1 MSDQRAEADA
11 VAEIARQ
18 AAMPSAAEISRPDSE
33 RFHLVRETSTN
44 QESHQVVDR
53 VRVLSMEAFAAV
65 PYRRRGTVVFD
76 DPGSIVGYV
85 NEFKIDGATRIYASL
100 AGRNATAII
109 DDDPAIAED
118 LTAAGWRG
126 HRAELRVL
134 ATPEWARWR
143 EADNRKMTQG
153 EFAEHLEVNLSDV
166 AEPAAADLVEI
177 ARSLTASND
186 VQFRSATNLQ
196 SGEIRFAYDEN
207 VQAKATGSGGS
218 TIDIPKTFALRIAVF
233 QGTDPIEVT
242 ARLRYQL
249 SHGSL
254 FLSYLLVNADDIERR
269 AFHEQVEA
277 VGVGVGI
284 VPLYGGAPPPVTPQD
299 WRQP

>member
-11 VAEIARQ
+11 VAEIARKGAQ
-18 AAMPSAAEISRPDSE
+18 VNAAEVTRPDSE
-33 RFHLVRETSTN
+33 RFHLVREAMQAPGGPI
-44 QESHQVVDR
+44 QER
-53 VRVLSMEAFAAV
+53 VRVLSMEAFADR
-65 PYRRRGTVVFD
+65 PYRRRGTIVFD
-76 DPGSIVGYV
+76 DPGSIVSYV
-85 NEFKIDGATRIYASL
+85 NEFKVEGATRIYASL
-100 AGRNATAII
+100 PARIATAILN
-109 DDDPAIAED
+109 DDDSGGTDVD
-118 LTAAGWRG
+118 LGAWRDY
-126 HRAELRVL
+126 RAELRVL
-134 ATPEWARWR
+134 VTPEWARWR
-143 EADNRKMTQG
+143 ESDGKKMSQG
-153 EFAEHLEVNLSDV
+153 EFAEHLEVNLPDV

-218 TIDIPKTFALRIAVF
+218 SIDIPKTFTLRIAVF

-254 FLSYLLVNADDIERR
+254 FLSYLLLNADDIERR

-284 VPLYGGAPPPVTPQD
+284 VPLYGTAPPPVAPQE
-299 WRQP
+299 WNRL